1 MLVWWLMII
10 MLVVVAILDIVEIHI
25 LRRQGKWPTKRDNID
40 QIDIWHE
47 ED

>member
-25 LRRQGKWPTKRDNID
+25 LRRRGKWPTNRDNID
-40 QIDIWHE
+40 QIDIWKE